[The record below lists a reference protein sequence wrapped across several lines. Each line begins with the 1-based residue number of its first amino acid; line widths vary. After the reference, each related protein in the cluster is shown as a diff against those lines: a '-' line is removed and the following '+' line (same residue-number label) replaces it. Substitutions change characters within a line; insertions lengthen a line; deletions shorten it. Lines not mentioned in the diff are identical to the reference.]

1 MIGYC
6 PSAGRIQPRHLLSF
20 STSSIAI
27 AQVANTLSHNT
38 HIVFLP
44 LFRSPYRSF
53 FLSILFSLTFSLF
66 SSQPCATSTCLVSF
80 VLESMPQLTSGKKK
94 IGQHDGKLC
103 PRRGKRRYG
112 LTDLLRRPRTDASA
126 HRVSFLRFS
135 PARPLPITL
144 SNRNPRPSS

>member
-20 STSSIAI
+20 STNSIAI

-44 LFRSPYRSF
+44 LSRSPYRSF

-66 SSQPCATSTCLVSF
+66 SSQPCATSTCLVPF
-80 VLESMPQLTSGKKK
+80 VLESMPQLTSGKKNRTARWETVSTQ
-94 IGQHDGKLC
+94 GQATVRSDRFIAATADGRLC
-103 PRRGKRRYG
+103 TPR
-112 LTDLLRRPRTDASA
+112 
-126 HRVSFLRFS
+126 FFS
-135 PARPLPITL
+135 SLFAG
-144 SNRNPRPSS
+144 SSTPDHAFQP